1 MKLIQHWAREG
12 GGHEHSG
19 TLGRDFLE
27 GETGFSREVDRERK
41 GVPGPQGNRKESA

>member
-1 MKLIQHWAREG
+1 MKLIQHWVQG
-12 GGHEHSG
+12 GGGYGHSG

-27 GETGFSREVDRERK
+27 GGTGSSPEVDRERK